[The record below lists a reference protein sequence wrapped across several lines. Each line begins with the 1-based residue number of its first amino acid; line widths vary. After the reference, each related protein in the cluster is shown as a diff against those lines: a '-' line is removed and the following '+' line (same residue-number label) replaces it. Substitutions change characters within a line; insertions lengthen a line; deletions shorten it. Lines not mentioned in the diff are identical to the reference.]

1 LKIQVWILKNQGQPL
16 TEEEQE
22 LAAKLWK
29 EELEKERNEK
39 GTKSSNKDRQYF
51 Q

>member
-1 LKIQVWILKNQGQPL
+1 LRNQGQPL
-16 TEEEQE
+16 TQEEQE

-29 EELEKERNEK
+29 EELEKEKNS
-39 GTKSSNKDRQYF
+39 TKSYNNNMDRQHF